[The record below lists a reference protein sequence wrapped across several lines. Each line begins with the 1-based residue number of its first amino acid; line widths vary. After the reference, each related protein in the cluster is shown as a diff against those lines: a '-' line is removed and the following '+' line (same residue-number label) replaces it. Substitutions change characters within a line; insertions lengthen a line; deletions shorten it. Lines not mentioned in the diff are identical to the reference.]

1 MKSTFTRTLGMLALA
16 AGLSTFSTSCTKD
29 LDQTPTYSANA
40 EVVYSDPAQIEQVLA
55 RLYATF
61 AVSGQQG
68 PSGQPDI
75 SGIDEGFS
83 NYLRQYWQLQELTT
97 DEAVLGW
104 NDGNLPA
111 VNYLTWNADNEFVRA
126 TYDRIYYEI
135 SLCNEFIRQ
144 TSDDNLAKRGISG
157 ATANT
162 VRTYRSEARLLRALS
177 YWHVVDM
184 FGGGPFPTEANS
196 IGTNPQYGTRD
207 QLFSYVEDELLKL
220 DALDVNSG
228 KLLAPRQV
236 YARAD
241 QGVLWTLL
249 TKLYLNAP
257 VYTVNAQS
265 TSTVANSGVGFYTL
279 AARYAA
285 NVLGAG
291 YQLCTT
297 ASSQYSAYQKLFL
310 ADNNSS
316 DARNEIIFPITFD
329 GTRTTSYGGMTYLV
343 RAAVGGSIQPASVG
357 INGGWGGTRARQ
369 QLSNLLATNTSSTDA
384 RRAILYTA
392 GQNLN
397 VASLPTYS
405 DGYLLPKYKNVTSAG
420 AAGSD
425 ATGNFP
431 DTDFPMF
438 RLADVKLMYAEALL
452 RSGGTG
458 TAGTPLQQVNDVRLR
473 AGSPALTTVTVDDIL
488 DERGRELY
496 WEGHRRTDLIRFGKY
511 VSNYNWALKGGAQ
524 FPNGTD
530 VPGYRRVFPLPNTD
544 IVANPNL
551 RGHQNTGY

>member
-369 QLSNLLATNTSSTDA
+369 ELSNLLATNTSSTDA

-452 RSGGTG
+452 RSNTTG
-458 TAGTPLQQVNDVRLR
+458 TAGTPLQQVNDVRVR
-473 AGSPALTTVTVDDIL
+473 SGSPALTSVTTADIL

-511 VSNYNWALKGGAQ
+511 ATNYNWALKGGAQ
-524 FPNGTD
+524 YPNGTN
-530 VPGYRRVFPLPNTD
+530 VPIYRTLFPLPNTD

>member
-16 AGLSTFSTSCTKD
+16 AGLSALSTACTKD
-29 LDQTPTYSANA
+29 LNQTPDYSANA
-40 EVVYSDPAQIEQVLA
+40 EVVYRDPAQIEQVLS

-61 AVSGQQG
+61 AVSGQTG
-68 PSGQPDI
+68 PAGSPDI
-75 SGIDEGFS
+75 TGIDEGFS

-104 NDGNLPA
+104 NDGNLPS

-144 TSDDNLAKRGISG
+144 TSDDNLTQRGITG
-157 ATANT
+157 TTANT
-162 VRTYRSEARLLRALS
+162 VRTYRAEARLLRALC

-184 FGGGPFPTEANS
+184 FGGGPFPTETNT
-196 IGTNPQYGTRD
+196 IGTNPPYGSRT
-207 QLFSYVEDELLKL
+207 QLFAYVEDELLKL
-220 DALDVNSG
+220 DGLDTSTG
-228 KLLAPRQV
+228 KLLTPRQV

-257 VYTVNAQS
+257 VYTGQAQS
-265 TSTVANSGVGFYTL
+265 SSTVANSGTSYYTL
-279 AARYAA
+279 AVKYAN
-285 NVLGAG
+285 NVLSSN

-297 ASSQYSAYQKLFL
+297 ASGQYSAYQKLFL

-316 DARNEIIFPITFD
+316 DARNEIIFPIAFD
-329 GTRTTSYGGMTYLV
+329 GLRTTSYGGMTYLIH
-343 RAAVGGSIQPASVG
+343 APVGGAIVPSTVG
-357 INGGWGGTRARQ
+357 INGGWTGIRAKQ
-369 QLSNLLATNTSSTDA
+369 QLSGLLTTNTATADT
-384 RRAILYTA
+384 RRSLLFTQ
-392 GQNLN
+392 GQTMN
-397 VASLPTYS
+397 VAALDVFSN
-405 DGYLLPKYKNVTSAG
+405 GYLLPKYKNVTSG
-420 AAGSD
+420 GVAGSD

-438 RLADVKLMYAEALL
+438 RLADVKLMYAEAVL
-452 RSGGTG
+452 RGGTGG
-458 TAGTPLQQVNDVRLR
+458 TAGTPLQQVNDVRAR
-473 AGSPALTTVTVDDIL
+473 AGSPALSTVATADLL
-488 DERGRELY
+488 DERARELF

-511 VSNYNWALKGGAQ
+511 TTGYNWALKGGPTFTA
-524 FPNGTD
+524 GKD
-530 VPGYRRVFPLPNTD
+530 VETFRSVFPLPNTD

-551 RGHQNTGY
+551 QGHQNTGY